1 VGKTAHRAIS
11 RYIRPLT
18 ALTAENAEGAEKN
31 SDKGK
36 ETTLTL
42 LLTVP

>member
-1 VGKTAHRAIS
+1 MRTFECLSPGANACPTR
-11 RYIRPLT
+11 
-18 ALTAENAEGAEKN
+18 LTAENAEGAEKN